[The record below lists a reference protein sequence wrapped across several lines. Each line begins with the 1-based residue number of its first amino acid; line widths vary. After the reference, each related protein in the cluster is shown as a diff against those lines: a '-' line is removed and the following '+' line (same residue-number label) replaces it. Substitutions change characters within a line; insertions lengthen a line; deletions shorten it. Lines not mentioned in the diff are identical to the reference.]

1 MAVIWHIN
9 FEVKK
14 IKTLPGG
21 SGRVLRR
28 QE

>member
-1 MAVIWHIN
+1 MPVIWHIN